1 MKIIKRILLLLV
13 LAGLAFAVRYGWL
26 AGPILTGYGAKTMC
40 SCAYLGGREAED
52 IDRVELARFPVSLG
66 SYQLDRND
74 SSATGSIFG
83 LARKK
88 AIFRKGLGCT
98 LVNEIDEEVLRS
110 QGIKRPPPSD
120 IINRDTIPWPQGDS
134 LPDHVFA
141 DVDME
146 RLQMVADSAFSF
158 SGNENLR
165 NTRAILVVY
174 KGDLIL
180 ERYASGFNRESRH
193 LGWSMTKSV
202 MNALTGILVKQGK
215 LDLQGP
221 APVKLWQEDER
232 KHITLN
238 NLMQASS
245 GLAWVEDYGGPS
257 DATTSLFKKKDAGLV
272 AARHEL
278 EHPPGTDFY
287 YSSGTTNLISWI
299 IRQTQ
304 GDEDY
309 YIFPYRDLFGKAGM
323 TSMVL
328 EPDAGG
334 TFVGS
339 SFSYAS
345 ARDWARF
352 GLLFLNDGVAGGE
365 RILPERWVE
374 YTTTPAPAAEGEY
387 GAQFWL
393 NAGPP
398 GNPADRIFPDAP
410 TDLYFAD
417 GFAGQNVFVIPSE
430 DLVIV
435 KLSESRG
442 DYLDD
447 NKFLADIISTL
458 PH

>member
-13 LAGLAFAVRYGWL
+13 LAALVFALRYAWL

-40 SCAYLGGREAED
+40 SCAYLGGRDAED
-52 IDRVELARFPVSLG
+52 INRHELARFPVSLG
-66 SYQLDRND
+66 SYRLNRND
-74 SSATGSIFG
+74 SSATGSIMG

-88 AIFRKGLGCT
+88 AIFRRGLGCT
-98 LVNEIDEEVLRS
+98 LVNEIDEGALSGQKIR
-110 QGIKRPPPSD
+110 RPLPSD
-120 IINRDTIPWPQGDS
+120 TINRDTIPWPQGDR
-134 LPDHVFA
+134 LPDHFHT
-141 DVDME
+141 DVDLE
-146 RLQMVADSAFSF
+146 RLQMVADSAFSY
-158 SGNENLR
+158 SGSENLR

-180 ERYASGFNRESRH
+180 EKYAPGFDRESRH

-202 MNALTGILVKQGK
+202 MNALVGILVKQGK
-215 LDLQGP
+215 LDLNAP

-232 KHITLN
+232 RNITLN

-257 DATTSLFKKKDAGLV
+257 DATTSLFKNKDAGLV
-272 AARHEL
+272 AAQHQL

-299 IRQTQ
+299 IRQTL

-309 YIFPYRDLFGKAGM
+309 YTFPYRELFVKAGM
-323 TSMVL
+323 TRMVL

-365 RILPERWVE
+365 RILPEGWVG
-374 YTTTPAPAAEGEY
+374 YTTTPAPNAAGEY

-398 GNPADRIFPDAP
+398 GDSDDRIFPDVP

-430 DLVIV
+430 DLVVV
-435 KLSESRG
+435 KLGESRG

-447 NKFLADIISTL
+447 NRFLADIISTL